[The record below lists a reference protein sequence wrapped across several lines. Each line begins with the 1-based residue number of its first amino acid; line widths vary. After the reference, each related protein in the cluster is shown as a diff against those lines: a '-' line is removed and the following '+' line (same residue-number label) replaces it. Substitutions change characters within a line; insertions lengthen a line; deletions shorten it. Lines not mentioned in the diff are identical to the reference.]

1 MLSRLLLLAL
11 TIFTFSLIDAFVDNG
26 ILGDPYVN
34 CGADSI
40 DVRFDTRN
48 TFRGIVFVED
58 HLGDPECRSAPVD
71 GSSDSQIRN
80 ASLSL
85 GFKDCGIERR
95 SSVSFNQYYFIKY
108 TLANYY

>member
-1 MLSRLLLLAL
+1 MLPRLLLLSL
-11 TIFTFSLIDAFVDNG
+11 VIFQLSNAFVDNG

-34 CGADSI
+34 CGANSI

-48 TFRGIVFVED
+48 TFHGIVFVED
-58 HLGDPECRSAPVD
+58 HLGDPECRSAAVD
-71 GSSDSQIRN
+71 GNSDVQVRN

-95 SSVSFNQYYFIKY
+95 SSVSSFWNQYYFI
-108 TLANYY
+108 